1 MKTWIF
7 RISIALNIM
16 IVILGVGVWL
26 NKDVLIRKVVQTIYD
41 ARVSFFE
48 SFPLHSGDI
57 VMLGDSITHGG
68 EWNEVFPA
76 LPIKNRGISGDT
88 TAGVLARLQSVVE
101 RKPAAIFLK
110 IGTNDLAIEPQRDVS
125 YQQYRNIIAT
135 IQASSPATDIYVQ
148 SLLPRAAEFQS
159 DVEDYNIE
167 IRSMANDLGVT
178 YIDLYPAFLA
188 PDGSL
193 RDELTFDETHLTGS
207 GYRLWQSLLEPTMSR
222 YSQEPLSID

>member
-7 RISIALNIM
+7 RISISLNIM
-16 IVILGVGVWL
+16 IIILGVGVWL
-26 NKDVLIRKVVQTIYD
+26 NKDVFIGKVVQTIYD
-41 ARVSFFE
+41 SRVSFFE
-48 SFPLHSGDI
+48 SFPLHFDDI

-76 LPIKNRGISGDT
+76 LSMKNRGIAGDT
-88 TAGVLARLQSVVE
+88 TAGVLARLQSIVE

-110 IGTNDLAIEPQRDVS
+110 IGTNDLTTMGLERDVS

-135 IQASSPATDIYVQ
+135 IQASSPTTDIYMQ
-148 SLLPRAAEFQS
+148 SLLPRAVEFQS

-193 RDELTFDETHLTGS
+193 RDELTFDEIHLTGS

-222 YSQEPLSID
+222 YSQKP

>member
-7 RISIALNIM
+7 RISITLNIM

-68 EWNEVFPA
+68 EWSEVFPA

-222 YSQEPLSID
+222 YSQEP